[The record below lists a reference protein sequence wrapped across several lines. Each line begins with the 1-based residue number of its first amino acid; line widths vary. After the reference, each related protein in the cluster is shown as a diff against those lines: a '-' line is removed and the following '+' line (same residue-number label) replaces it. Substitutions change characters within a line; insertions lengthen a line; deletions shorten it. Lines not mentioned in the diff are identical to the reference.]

1 MRGGGAQIRAVI
13 LDLDGVIYRGRTP
26 IPGAKETADWL
37 ARNGYGPYY
46 LTNNSTQTREYYAE
60 MLAGFGIQADAD
72 HIVTSASLTARYFQD
87 NGLLPATALVI
98 GEGGIGEELRRV
110 GVRVVRRRGKRP
122 IHYVVVGMDR
132 RFTYRKLHE
141 AQQAVLAGAEL
152 IATNRDATYPVEG
165 NVIPG
170 GGSIVAAVATACERE
185 PILIG
190 KPSARAGEAVAR
202 LAGVRP
208 EEALMVGDRLE
219 TDILAGTR
227 AGLRTCLVLT
237 GISSEEEARAAP
249 EEMQP
254 DFILPSIADLPKLL
268 GSPGSRG
275 GRGR

>member
-72 HIVTSASLTARYFQD
+72 HIVTSASLTA
-87 NGLLPATALVI
+87 
-98 GEGGIGEELRRV
+98 RV